1 MACRHC
7 PHCRKTR
14 ECANTRREAIRQ
26 IRDCQDC
33 DDYGRLDNL
42 TDCLLHGNWAAAQ
55 ALNETDAQDEAGAR

>member
-14 ECANTRREAIRQ
+14 ERANTRREAIRQ
-26 IRDCQDC
+26 IRNCPHC

-42 TDCLLHGNWAAAQ
+42 TDCPRHGNWAAAQ
-55 ALNETDAQDEAGAR
+55 ALNETDTQDQEGAR